1 MIVELRR
8 RKHVRDWKRRKRE
21 GVESAPLE
29 ISVLAELGREFPAFD
44 PAIPL
49 SCGFFIRITN
59 NRLEN
64 AF

>member
-1 MIVELRR
+1 MFVIGNDGSGKGLNQRR
-8 RKHVRDWKRRKRE
+8 LK
-21 GVESAPLE
+21 SQF
-29 ISVLAELGREFPAFD
+29 SAELGREFPAFD